1 VTGSTSGSSP
11 LLFYPLTFHAD
22 GDEVVV
28 ARFGDD
34 SYNVF
39 PSDGAALLARLQQ
52 GATLE
57 DAAAWYEE
65 SFGDAV
71 DVDEFVVT
79 LHELGYVRSL
89 GGEEAGAAAG
99 LAGTAAAAMDADAMD
114 ADAMNADAGEAVRWR
129 RLGRAIFSWPAAL
142 VWLGLVVAAI
152 VAGALDHNVVPT
164 HRDVFFSRSLVLI
177 ELTIIAGQ
185 LPLTII
191 HELAHLLAG
200 RRLGVASRIRV
211 AHRFTVVVFETVL
224 DGLVMVPRR
233 QRYLP
238 LLAGMLA
245 DVVVMGV
252 LVDVAWLIGP
262 GVAAQ
267 VCLALAFTTLPRIL
281 WQFFVFLRT
290 DVYYLLAT
298 ALRCDDLDGAGR
310 DVLRTWYRRHRGR
323 LDGRLG
329 SVPVAVPQ
337 DRWAA
342 RDWRAGRYFAP
353 LLVAGY
359 AAMLGTLVGLVGP
372 LTLRFVERTIDALRG
387 GGAWRWDAAAVLG
400 LNLAQPVAARALAW
414 KARRDARR
422 VPSGAGPV
430 QPVHTIHPVQPV
442 HPVHP

>member
-1 VTGSTSGSSP
+1 
-11 LLFYPLTFHAD
+11 
-22 GDEVVV
+22 
-28 ARFGDD
+28 
-34 SYNVF
+34 
-39 PSDGAALLARLQQ
+39 
-52 GATLE
+52 
-57 DAAAWYEE
+57 
-65 SFGDAV
+65 
-71 DVDEFVVT
+71 
-79 LHELGYVRSL
+79 
-89 GGEEAGAAAG
+89 
-99 LAGTAAAAMDADAMD
+99 
-114 ADAMNADAGEAVRWR
+114 
-129 RLGRAIFSWPAAL
+129 
-142 VWLGLVVAAI
+142 LVVAAI
-152 VAGALDHNVVPT
+152 VAGALNHDLVPT

-233 QRYLP
+233 KRYLP

-323 LDGRLG
+323 LAGRLA
-329 SVPVAVPQ
+329 SVPVPVPAPA

-414 KARRDARR
+414 KARRDGRR

-430 QPVHTIHPVQPV
+430 QPAHAVHPV
-442 HPVHP
+442 HPVHPVHAVHP

>member
-1 VTGSTSGSSP
+1 VVTGSQSGGSP

-22 GDEVVV
+22 GDEVVI
-28 ARFGDD
+28 ARQGDD

-39 PSDGAALLARLQQ
+39 PADGAALLARLQE
-52 GATLE
+52 GATPE
-57 DAAAWYEE
+57 AAAAWYEE

-71 DVDEFVVT
+71 DVDEFVQT
-79 LHELGYVRSL
+79 LCELGYVRA
-89 GGEEAGAAAG
+89 EDEDEAGAAVAAEAG
-99 LAGTAAAAMDADAMD
+99 AAVAAGV
-114 ADAMNADAGEAVRWR
+114 GVRWG
-129 RLGRAIFSWPAAL
+129 RLGRAVFSWPAAI
-142 VWLGLVVAAI
+142 VWLALVAAAVVA
-152 VAGALDHNVVPT
+152 GGLDHNFVPA

-177 ELTIIAGQ
+177 ELTIVAGQ
-185 LPLTII
+185 LPLTVI

-252 LVDVAWLIGP
+252 LVDVAWLLGP
-262 GVAAQ
+262 GVAAKF
-267 VCLALAFTTLPRIL
+267 CLALAFTTLPRIL

-298 ALRCDDLDGAGR
+298 ALRCDNLDGAGR
-310 DVLRTWYRRHRGR
+310 DVLRHWYRRQRARLAGR
-323 LDGRLG
+323 FDPRLL
-329 SVPVAVPQ
+329 PAHAPQ
-337 DRWAA
+337 ERWAA

-353 LLVAGY
+353 LLVVGY
-359 AAMLGTLVGLVGP
+359 AAMVGTLLGIVGP
-372 LTLRFVERTIDALRG
+372 LTLRFVERAIDALRG
-387 GGAWRWDAAAVLG
+387 GGALRWDAAAVLA

-414 KARRDARR
+414 RARRDRR
-422 VPSGAGPV
+422 GAASPAGPV
-430 QPVHTIHPVQPV
+430 QPVHPVRS
-442 HPVHP
+442 

>member
-1 VTGSTSGSSP
+1 
-11 LLFYPLTFHAD
+11 
-22 GDEVVV
+22 
-28 ARFGDD
+28 
-34 SYNVF
+34 
-39 PSDGAALLARLQQ
+39 
-52 GATLE
+52 
-57 DAAAWYEE
+57 
-65 SFGDAV
+65 
-71 DVDEFVVT
+71 
-79 LHELGYVRSL
+79 
-89 GGEEAGAAAG
+89 
-99 LAGTAAAAMDADAMD
+99 M
-114 ADAMNADAGEAVRWR
+114 
-129 RLGRAIFSWPAAL
+129 
-142 VWLGLVVAAI
+142 AAI
-152 VAGALDHNVVPT
+152 VAGALDHNSSRPIGTSSSPVFGADRADH
-164 HRDVFFSRSLVLI
+164 HRRPATSHV
-177 ELTIIAGQ
+177 
-185 LPLTII
+185 I

-252 LVDVAWLIGP
+252 LVDVAWLPLSGRAL
-262 GVAAQ
+262 AAQ

-323 LDGRLG
+323 LDGRLAVG
-329 SVPVAVPQ
+329 SAGQSVPQ

-430 QPVHTIHPVQPV
+430 QPVQPVHTIHPVQPV